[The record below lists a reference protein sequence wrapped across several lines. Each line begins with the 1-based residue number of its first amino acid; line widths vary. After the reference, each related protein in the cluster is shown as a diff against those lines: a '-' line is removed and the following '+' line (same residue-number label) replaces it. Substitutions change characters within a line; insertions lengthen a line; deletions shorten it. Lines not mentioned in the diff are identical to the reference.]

1 MIKNQAG
8 DRLYAQIKGRLNE
21 AYNTIH
27 TSGNTIDGYFSRS
40 VQEKLK
46 KITGRKHAKLLTS
59 GTTAIMTALMAWDI
73 IKKRVA
79 CVNYSFIASANQA
92 SLLNDVEFFDIND
105 KGVMVLD
112 EQFDHDAVIPV
123 SLYGNT
129 IDYDNLKV
137 ATSTKVIV
145 DCAQGIGS
153 SYKGKPDGSF
163 GDAAIFSFAGNKP
176 IPTAGTHGALLWDDD
191 QMSDRVEAASRNG
204 KLSRDTGI
212 VSYGTNGTPYE
223 LQAAQIDIGLD
234 YLQQWQSKRKNIHQ
248 YYTDKFRNLPF
259 EIIHPADY
267 CESNYHKFSIL
278 SKDRNKLINF
288 LADNGVQATLQ
299 YTDNFA
305 DFFGSE
311 KQFPNTDR
319 FCKNIIVLPN
329 HAWLTDAEI
338 EKVATTVNHFYKIN
352 Q

>member
-1 MIKNQAG
+1 MIKNQAA
-8 DRLYAQIKGRLNE
+8 DRLYLQIKERLDE
-21 AYNTIH
+21 AYHKIH
-27 TSGNTIDGYFSRS
+27 TSGQTIDGHYTHS

-59 GTTAIMTALMAWDI
+59 GTTAIMTALLAWDI

-79 CVNYSFIASANQA
+79 CVNYSFVASANQA
-92 SLLNDVEFFDIND
+92 SLLNDVEFFDID
-105 KGVMVLD
+105 HKGLMLLD
-112 EQFDHDAVIPV
+112 EKFDHDAVIPV

-129 IDYDNLKV
+129 IDYDNLKI
-137 ATSTKVIV
+137 ADNTKVIV

-163 GDAAIFSFAGNKP
+163 GDASVFSFAGNKP
-176 IPTAGTHGALLWDDD
+176 IPTAGTHGALLWNDD
-191 QMSDRVEAASRNG
+191 QMSDRVEAVSRNG

-212 VSYGTNGTPYE
+212 VSFGTNGTPYE

-234 YLQQWQSKRKNIHQ
+234 HIDEWQARRKHIHQ
-248 YYTDKFRNLPF
+248 YYTDKFKNLPF

-278 SKDRNKLINF
+278 SKDRNKLLNF
-288 LADNGVQATLQ
+288 LADKGVQATLQ

-305 DFFGSE
+305 DYFGSE

-319 FCKNIIVLPN
+319 FCKHIIVLPN
-329 HAWLTDAEI
+329 HAWLTDTEV
-338 EKVATTVNHFYKIN
+338 ETVTNCVESFFNNK
-352 Q
+352 

>member
-8 DRLYAQIKGRLNE
+8 DRLYTQIKERLTE
-21 AYNTIH
+21 AYDKIH
-27 TSGNTIDGYFSRS
+27 TSGNTIDGDFTRS
-40 VQEKLK
+40 VESKLK

-59 GTTAIMTALMAWDI
+59 GTTAIMTALMAWGI

-79 CVNYSFIASANQA
+79 CVNYSFVASANQA
-92 SLLNDVEFFDIND
+92 SLLNDVDFFDIDD

-112 EQFDHDAVIPV
+112 KQFDHDAVIPV

-129 IDYDNLKV
+129 IDYDNLKI
-137 ATSTKVIV
+137 ADSTKVIV
-145 DCAQGIGS
+145 DCAQGLGS
-153 SYKGKPDGSF
+153 LYKGKPDGSF

-191 QMSDRVEAASRNG
+191 NMTDRVRAASRNG
-204 KLSRDTGI
+204 KLSRNTGI
-212 VSYGTNGTPYE
+212 VSFGTKGTPYE

-234 YLQQWQSKRKNIHQ
+234 HMDEWQARRKHIHHH
-248 YYTDKFRNLPF
+248 YTEEFKNLPF
-259 EIIHPADY
+259 EIIHPNDY
-267 CESNYHKFSIL
+267 CESNYHKFSVL
-278 SKDRNKLINF
+278 SEDRNELVNF
-288 LADNGVQATLQ
+288 LADHGIQATLQ

-305 DFFGSE
+305 EFFGSD
-311 KQFPNTDR
+311 KTFPNTEK

-329 HAWLTDAEI
+329 HAWLTDAEV
-338 EKVATTVNHFYKIN
+338 EKVAATVNDFYKIK